1 MNRIDEIKERLKNAT
16 PGPWYNLGDIL
27 KAEQALHPKHPKI
40 SKDWNIARFPHRTAD
55 YPISHLEYV
64 SNKNLIAHAPTDI
77 AYLLRIAEA
86 AEVMREALEF
96 YKLQGFFNSYDDKHK
111 IHDYGERSI
120 KALAKAK
127 ELMGE

>member
-1 MNRIDEIKERLKNAT
+1 MGLESRIDQIKERFKT
-16 PGPWYNLGDIL
+16 EWYG
-27 KAEQALHPKHPKI
+27 ACYEQ
-40 SKDWNIARFPHRTAD
+40 KDFD
-55 YPISHLEYV
+55 
-64 SNKNLIAHAPTDI
+64 TDI

-111 IHDYGERSI
+111 IHDYGERSF